1 MSIIEFLDSCG
12 SSYEV
17 KHHRAVFTAQEM
29 AQEEHIRGMNVIK
42 PVIVK
47 ADGRFYMCV
56 IPACCKINFDSLKSV
71 LEADEIDLADE
82 TDMDRIFTG
91 CQIGAEPPFGSFF
104 GLPTIMDDRL
114 EQDDFIIFQAGTH
127 QDAIEMKLEDYMRI
141 ESPHV
146 YSFTYHV

>member
-12 SSYEV
+12 SDYEL

-42 PVIVK
+42 PVIVR

-56 IPACCKINFDSLKSV
+56 VPACCKINFDSLKSV
-71 LEADEIDLADE
+71 LEAEEITLADE

-114 EQDDFIIFQAGTH
+114 EQDDLIIFPAGTH
-127 QDAIEMKLEDYMRI
+127 QDAIEMKLQDYMRI
-141 ESPHV
+141 ESPRV
-146 YSFTYHV
+146 YSFTYHI

>member
-12 SSYEV
+12 SDYEV
-17 KHHRAVFTAQEM
+17 KHHRAIFTAQEM
-29 AQEEHIRGMNVIK
+29 AQEEHIHGMNVIK
-42 PVIVK
+42 SVIIK
-47 ADGRFYMCV
+47 ADGHFYICV

-71 LEADEIDLADE
+71 LEAAEIELASE
-82 TDMDRIFTG
+82 SEMEYIFSG

-114 EQDDFIIFQAGTH
+114 GDDDFIIFQAGTH
-127 QDAIEMKLEDYMRI
+127 QDAIEMKLEDYLRI
-141 ESPHV
+141 ESPRV